1 MYIYIYYTQIKTH
14 TYNIYIW
21 FMEKYHGRLLAL
33 ALAFCF
39 ARAFPLG
46 SGFNCAD
53 AFAIARSHMD
63 NASAHGTP

>member
-1 MYIYIYYTQIKTH
+1 
-14 TYNIYIW
+14 
-21 FMEKYHGRLLAL
+21 MEKYHGRLLAL